1 MKIQSYLPCPLLA
14 PYIKE
19 YMFIESIEGT
29 INKTL
34 PDTSVVM
41 AFRLDGKVDYKE
53 TNGNGI
59 IPKMVISGLRKS
71 HRTFTYYENTKNLL
85 VKFKEG
91 GASFFFK
98 EPIHELF
105 SLSVSLDSILKKN
118 LLNQIEDQLS
128 EAKNNE
134 ECVAIIESFLISRFV
149 FNKNDL
155 VIQKAIQRI
164 QSLNGNIRINS
175 LINDFPVS
183 RDAFE
188 KRFRKFTGTSPKQ
201 YSTII
206 KLNNLVNRLTPDS
219 NLLDT
224 AFTSGYYDQSHFI
237 KDFKLFT
244 GELPH
249 NFIKYPRRW

>member
-1 MKIQSYLPCPLLA
+1 MIIQTYLPCPLLS

-19 YMFIESIEGT
+19 YMFIESNLGT
-29 INKTL
+29 VNTTL

-41 AFRLDGKVDYKE
+41 AFRLDGKIDYKQSDKSDML
-53 TNGNGI
+53 
-59 IPKMVISGLRKS
+59 PKMVISGLRKS
-71 HRTFTYYENTKNLL
+71 YRTFTYYENTKNLL

-98 EPIHELF
+98 EPLHELF
-105 SLSVSLDSILKKN
+105 SLSISLDSIMGKN
-118 LLNQIEDQLS
+118 ILNQLEDQLF
-128 EAKNNE
+128 EAGNNQQQVKILE
-134 ECVAIIESFLISRFV
+134 QFLISRLS

-155 VIQKAIQRI
+155 LIQKAIQNI
-164 QSLNGNIRINS
+164 QLSKGNVRINS
-175 LINDFPVS
+175 IVADLPIS

-206 KLNNLVNRLTPDS
+206 KLNNLINTITPES
-219 NLLDT
+219 NLLDV

-237 KDFKLFT
+237 KDFKTFT

-249 NFIKYPRRW
+249 NFIKHSRKW